1 MEIINNIEITN
12 MTISDLDSIKDI
24 LLEEF
29 DDFWNEN
36 ISNPITTKNIT
47 TWTTANAQITEE
59 YKSELENNNSKYIVA
74 KFNDEIVGFAGI
86 WVVIDEAHITNIV
99 TKKSYRNNG
108 IGNLLLENLI
118 KMCKNYTTNISSLTL
133 EVSENNVIA
142 QNLYKKFNFEILG
155 ERKKY
160 YNDESAIIMTLYFW

>member
-29 DDFWNEN
+29 DDFWNYN
-36 ISNPITTKNIT
+36 VF
-47 TWTTANAQITEE
+47 
-59 YKSELENNNSKYIVA
+59 KSELENDNSKYIVA
-74 KFNDEIVGFAGI
+74 KLDDEIVGFAGI

-160 YNDESAIIMTLYFW
+160 YNDESAIIMTLYF

>member
-29 DDFWNEN
+29 DDFWNYN
-36 ISNPITTKNIT
+36 VF
-47 TWTTANAQITEE
+47 
-59 YKSELENNNSKYIVA
+59 KSELENNNSKYIVA

-160 YNDESAIIMTLYFW
+160 YNDESAIIMTLYF